1 MPEAAGMAKILAS
14 CGIVSSYCWAKQL
27 YPPENPE
34 TKKSTVPA
42 QSSKPT
48 GKSGYPIFT
57 IVNLDAIHFYWNPG
71 WFNWR
76 WRFLPFQRKI
86 PLRLMT

>member
-1 MPEAAGMAKILAS
+1 MPEAAGVAQILAS

-27 YPPENPE
+27 HPPENPE

-48 GKSGYPIFT
+48 GKSGYPKYITAGNKLKTNKIF
-57 IVNLDAIHFYWNPG
+57 D
-71 WFNWR
+71 
-76 WRFLPFQRKI
+76 
-86 PLRLMT
+86 